1 MQRTFLTSLMLL
13 LAAGQLQA
21 GQVGAQQEVSTSQY
35 LTIIVDSLK
44 QVHDA
49 LSAINQ
55 TADSRSTLTAKM
67 TANKNGIVELNMAI
81 QRLAEAAS
89 VKNDNGKE
97 ALKMIGTGYL
107 WILRSLGIQKQAD
120 ERWESAVWLMLDNS
134 TKIEG
139 VAGIRSMTSDA
150 ASLYQQST
158 KLLMDAAKLA
168 FLSTIVADPKDAN
181 KTVVN
186 LSTEERAAL
195 VTKLESDFGPGIK
208 DVKSTD
214 TGPMVAA
221 GLIYTG
227 ASLMRTIR

>member
-55 TADSRSTLTAKM
+55 TADSQSTLTAKM
-67 TANKNGIVELNMAI
+67 TANKNGIVELSMAI

-97 ALKMIGTGYL
+97 AVKMIGTGYL

-120 ERWESAVWLMLDNS
+120 ERWESAAWLMLDNS

-139 VAGIRSMTSDA
+139 VAEIRSMTSDA

-195 VTKLESDFGPGIK
+195 VTKLESDFRPGIK